1 MLARGFFASRVA
13 TAHGLARP
21 LCLEVIGIV
30 EHASRLQVE
39 LAYVGSRLNTPLALD
54 DMRESADFQPPRS
67 YWYITHST
75 ITKFPAMDR
84 RLAAVE
90 DG

>member
-1 MLARGFFASRVA
+1 
-13 TAHGLARP
+13 
-21 LCLEVIGIV
+21 
-30 EHASRLQVE
+30 
-39 LAYVGSRLNTPLALD
+39 
-54 DMRESADFQPPRS
+54 MRESADFQPPRS
-67 YWYITHST
+67 YRYITHST